1 LRPRVAVILL
11 VVVAAGL
18 GTTLSFAEASD
29 FIPRSWRNG
38 AYFDLFASYEMDD
51 NRASVQPFRWDDT
64 FIREKLTLFSDG
76 YVYDPRF
83 LQYHGSLGGALKQE
97 YYDASYLDSQGW
109 THDTGVEY
117 EARLYFL
124 AEHPY
129 NVELYALRYEPLFKE
144 QASTQH
150 DSIETGRGIS
160 FQYRKRPWL
169 AHAKYSTDSLDN
181 GFSITTIDRLGLDG
195 EYFKHYTN
203 GNLLSFNGA
212 YNPSRSTTSEDLES
226 DTEEYLLG
234 NIIDVKKVRLH
245 SSVTRNDRDQTSP
258 LSGDYSNDQFS
269 WYELLNAYF
278 PWHLRS
284 NVSYRRQNND
294 STFPDPVLGTRELTD
309 HTHDLQVDVIH
320 HLFQS
325 LDTTFT
331 WLDSTRTSSSGETR
345 WNGENLN
352 LNYTKSIP
360 RGRILAG
367 TNIGRADT
375 TSSGRTDIAAEPHL
389 ANAVPGFFDLT
400 QPNIE
405 PGTVAIF
412 LKSPLAPFNNI
423 LLVENVHYTLALI
436 GNTTEVTILALP
448 PLFVVP
454 GTYDFLASYSIAT
467 ADYELASRTF
477 GFNAS
482 VDLFDTM
489 LTPYYSYVEIRSDVL
504 EGTFPG
510 TPLDSTTNTLGLR
523 YLNGPWRARGEYQ
536 DLDWEVSPYHAWR
549 GELQYVGP
557 LNPTTNVYGTAQ
569 YLHKYYPQGTSQ
581 GQPEAYNEE
590 TSSVSGNVRKDVPA
604 QGLSFSVGATMS
616 RTVGRVDTNAY
627 SLNSMLTWRV
637 GKLNVTAG
645 ATAYAS
651 DTSGAATVES
661 DRFHQYFYLM
671 LRRDLF

>member
-1 LRPRVAVILL
+1 LRPRVAVIL
-11 VVVAAGL
+11 VVALGL
-18 GTTLSFAEASD
+18 GATLAFGAAAD
-29 FIPRSWRNG
+29 FVPRSWRNG
-38 AYFDLFASYEMDD
+38 AYFDLFASYESDD
-51 NRASVQPFRWDDT
+51 NRAPVQPFGWDDT
-64 FIREKLTLFSDG
+64 FFREKLTLFSDG

-97 YYDASYLDSQGW
+97 YYDATYLNSPGW
-109 THDTGVEY
+109 THDTGLEY

-150 DSIETGRGIS
+150 NSIETSRGIS

-169 AHAKYSTDSLDN
+169 AHAKYSTDILDN
-181 GFSITTIDRLGLDG
+181 DFSTTTIDRIGLDG
-195 EYFKHYTN
+195 EYFKHYSN

-212 YNPSRSTTSEDLES
+212 YNPSRSTTSQDLES
-226 DTEEYLLG
+226 DTKEYLLG
-234 NIIDVKKVRLH
+234 NVIDVKTARLN

-278 PWHLRS
+278 PYHLRS
-284 NVSYRRQNND
+284 NVSYRRQHND
-294 STFPDPVLGTRELTD
+294 STFPDPLVGTRELTD
-309 HTHDLQVDVIH
+309 HTHDFQVDVIH
-320 HLFQS
+320 HLYQS

-331 WLDSTRTSSSGETR
+331 YLDSARESSSGETR
-345 WNGENLN
+345 WTGENLN

-360 RGRILAG
+360 RGRVLAS

-375 TSSGRTDIAAEPHL
+375 TSEGRTDVVSEPHL
-389 ANAVPGFFDLT
+389 ANAVPGFFNLT
-400 QPNIE
+400 QPNVD
-405 PGTVAIF
+405 PGTVVIF

-423 LLVENVHYTLALI
+423 QLVESVDYTLALI
-436 GNTTEVTILALP
+436 GNTTQVTLLTLP

-467 ADYELASRTF
+467 GDYELASRTF

-482 VDLFDTM
+482 VDLLDNMF
-489 LTPYYSYVEIRSDVL
+489 TPYYSYVAIRSDVL

-536 DLDWEVSPYHAWR
+536 DLAWEVSPYHAWR
-549 GELQYVGP
+549 GELQYIGP

-590 TSSVSGNVRKDVPA
+590 TSSLSGNVRKDVPS
-604 QGLSFSVGATMS
+604 QGLSFSLGATMS
-616 RTVGRVDTNAY
+616 RTVGRVDTDAY

-637 GKLNVTAG
+637 GKLSVTAG

-661 DRFHQYFYLM
+661 DRFHQYYYLM